1 MSAGLDVCERQLI
14 FKYREPGKMSGYWQ
28 GKVSHS
34 RGTQHQVAV
43 KVGQCGCRPKWKH
56 WINVGATV

>member
-1 MSAGLDVCERQLI
+1 MSSYW
-14 FKYREPGKMSGYWQ
+14 KGKA
-28 GKVSHS
+28 SHS

-43 KVGQCGCRPKWKH
+43 KLGQYSGRPKWKH